1 MSTQDHTYTDP
12 STAADTIV
20 LIHGLWL
27 TALSWEHWVQR
38 YSDKGFDVIAK
49 SWPGMD
55 GDLDALRA
63 DTSGIDNLGLP
74 ELIDYYQEI
83 VTGLDGPPIIMG
95 HSFGGLV
102 TQVLLDRGLGS
113 AGVAIDS
120 SPIKGVL
127 ALPASTL
134 RAGFPVLKSPAN
146 RHRSVSLT
154 PEEFHFAFTNTLTEE
169 ESLEAYRRYSGPGPG
184 RVLFQGALA
193 NFSPHSPAK
202 VDIHNDERAPLLI
215 IAGGVDHVY
224 PPKVEK
230 EDAKRQKKS
239 KAITAYRE
247 FPGRSHFTVAQP
259 GWEDVADFALQ
270 WALNPTEDID
280 SQP

>member
-1 MSTQDHTYTDP
+1 MSTDRPDSPT
-12 STAADTIV
+12 TIV

-38 YSDKGFDVIAK
+38 YTDDGFQVIAK

-55 GDLDALRA
+55 GDIDALRA
-63 DTSGIDNLGLP
+63 DPSAIDDLGLA
-74 ELIDYYQEI
+74 EITDYYEQI
-83 VTGLDGPPIIMG
+83 ISGLHRPPVIMG

-102 TQVLLDRGLGS
+102 TQLLLDRGLGS

-134 RAGFPVLKSPAN
+134 RSGFPGLKNPAN

-154 PEEFHFAFTNTLTEE
+154 PEEFHYAFTNTLTEA
-169 ESLEAYRRYSGPGPG
+169 ESLDTYQRYAAPGPG
-184 RVLFQGALA
+184 RVLFQGAFA
-193 NFSPHSPAK
+193 NFSHHSPAE
-202 VDIHNDERAPLLI
+202 VDVHNDERAPLLI
-215 IAGGVDHVY
+215 ITGGVDHVY
-224 PPKVEK
+224 PPKVGK
-230 EDAKRQKKS
+230 ENAKRQHKS

-247 FPGRSHFTVAQP
+247 FPGRSHFTVGQP
-259 GWEDVADFALQ
+259 GWEEVADFAIE
-270 WALNPTEDID
+270 WALNPTEDIK
-280 SQP
+280 PE

>member
-1 MSTQDHTYTDP
+1 MSTDRSD
-12 STAADTIV
+12 SATIV

-27 TALSWEHWVQR
+27 TALSWENWAQR
-38 YSDKGFDVIAK
+38 YTDDGFQVIAK

-55 GDLDALRA
+55 GDIDALRA
-63 DTSGIDNLGLP
+63 DTSGIDNLGLA
-74 ELIDYYQEI
+74 EI
-83 VTGLDGPPIIMG
+83 TDFYNDIIAGLDRPPIIMG

-102 TQVLLDRGLGS
+102 TQLLLDRGLGS

-134 RAGFPVLKSPAN
+134 RSGFPVLKSPAN

-154 PEEFHFAFTNTLTEE
+154 PEEFHYAFTNTLTDAQ
-169 ESLEAYRRYSGPGPG
+169 SLDAYQRYAAPGPG

-193 NFSPHSPAK
+193 NFSHHSPAE
-202 VDIHNDERAPLLI
+202 VDVHNDERAPLLI
-215 IAGGVDHVY
+215 ITGGVDHVY
-224 PPKVEK
+224 PPKIGEAN
-230 EDAKRQKKS
+230 AKLQHKS

-247 FPGRSHFTVAQP
+247 FPGRSHFTLAQQ
-259 GWEDVADFALQ
+259 GWEDVADFAID
-270 WALNPTEDID
+270 WALNPTEEIK
-280 SQP
+280 PE